1 MLCSGKN
8 FSFVFL
14 RTFSFSWEMDKNVL
28 LLLVWTWKKLLYFQV
43 FDPPLPA
50 IISGWSFVPEK
61 LRETLNEYDVIDEY
75 EEDSLKKLYPSSLR
89 TFPVHSV

>member
-1 MLCSGKN
+1 MLCSGKT
-8 FSFVFL
+8 FLSVFL

-50 IISGWSFVPEK
+50 IISGWSWSVGSTSF
-61 LRETLNEYDVIDEY
+61 L
-75 EEDSLKKLYPSSLR
+75 SGFSLR
-89 TFPVHSV
+89 AFVFRRIQFIFFGS